1 MSAVDT
7 KRGIETA
14 LKSFGA
20 MPLQTAAFGLLEALG
35 YKSQKRLPLVPNT
48 AQTFLAQF
56 GQARPFNAENA
67 LVAEWQSVD
76 FLFQLTDDEIKAAA
90 QSNQQFL
97 FDSQGRWN
105 GAEMN
110 SYLFFAISL
119 SGAHYTRTQLSAITR
134 AVNRLFD
141 MPAIWHS
148 VRFSLYLRMD
158 SGSGWLLQIRRRKRS
173 RLA

>member
-1 MSAVDT
+1 MSAADT

-20 MPLQTAAFGLLEALG
+20 VPLQTAAFDLLEALG

-90 QSNQQFL
+90 QGNQQFL

-105 GAEMN
+105 GAAME

-119 SGAHYTRTQLSAITR
+119 SGAHYTRTQLSGITR

-141 MPAIWHS
+141 MPA
-148 VRFSLYLRMD
+148 M
-158 SGSGWLLQIRRRKRS
+158 LLAHAR
-173 RLA
+173 